1 MKVIGHKNQCELL
14 VKLANRKDIPH
25 ALIFAGPEGI
35 GKRRIAQWFAHKIL
49 NSSTISNPDIH
60 IVQLEEGKRDIPA
73 TALRELRQKLQ
84 LKSYGG
90 SKKIAIIDDAH
101 RMSTAACNAFLKT
114 LEEPPG
120 DSLIILITHS
130 PQQLLA
136 TVISRCQ
143 VFNFTELSISETKE
157 ILTGLDLS
165 VEINDLLELSPNN
178 LGILG
183 LSSYCDPLSL
193 ELTEKKKAKAHLT
206 MLLDKNKE
214 ISALL
219 KQAWEPQELEA
230 RLSNKVNAASKLG
243 EEKENI
249 EMVFA
254 IIKSQLRTR
263 LVNSS
268 STKESRKIAEQML
281 KVVEIE
287 QLVQERSLNTA
298 IQLAAI
304 L

>member
-1 MKVIGHKNQCELL
+1 MKIIGHKNQCELL
-14 VKLANRKDIPH
+14 LKLTSRKDIPH
-25 ALIFAGPEGI
+25 ALIFAGPQGV

-49 NSSTISNPDIH
+49 NSHTISNPDIH

-90 SKKIAIIDDAH
+90 AKKIAIIDDAH
-101 RMSTAACNAFLKT
+101 RMSIAACNAFLKT

-120 DSLIILITHS
+120 DSLIILVTHC
-130 PQQLLA
+130 PQQLLP

-143 VFNFTELSISETKE
+143 VFNFMELSKPETKE
-157 ILTGLDLS
+157 ILESLELS
-165 VEINDLLELSPNN
+165 IETNNLLELSPNS
-178 LGILG
+178 LGLLG
-183 LSSYCDPLSL
+183 LSEYCNPLSL
-193 ELTEKKKAKAHLT
+193 ELTEKKKAKAHLAT
-206 MLLDKNKE
+206 LLEKNEE
-214 ISALL
+214 ISSLL
-219 KQAWEPQELEA
+219 KLAWESQDLET

-243 EEKENI
+243 EDKENL
-249 EMVFA
+249 EMVFS

-263 LVNSS
+263 LTQSS
-268 STKESRKIAEQML
+268 STRESRKIAEQML